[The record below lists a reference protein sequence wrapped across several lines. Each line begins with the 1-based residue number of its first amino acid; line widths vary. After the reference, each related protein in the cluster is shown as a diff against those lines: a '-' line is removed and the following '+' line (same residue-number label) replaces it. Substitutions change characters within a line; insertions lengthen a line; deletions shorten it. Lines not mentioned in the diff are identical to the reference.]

1 MPWGDHRP
9 FFSLFLGVQCQ
20 ITKELVNVLFVVVLL
35 NFSVVETSNEATAP
49 LAVTTPPTLTKI
61 LSNMVCSNK

>member
-35 NFSVVETSNEATAP
+35 NFSVVETSIEATAP